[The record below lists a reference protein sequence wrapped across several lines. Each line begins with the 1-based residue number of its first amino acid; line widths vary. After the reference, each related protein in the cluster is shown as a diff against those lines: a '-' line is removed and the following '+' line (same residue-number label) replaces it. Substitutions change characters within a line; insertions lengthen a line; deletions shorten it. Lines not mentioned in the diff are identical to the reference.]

1 MRLTRRKIRPV
12 GINGKPEAGK
22 AQDRIVTTV
31 EAVEA
36 AGGAVHAL
44 EEQQGG
50 ELPPGEVLG
59 AVERNAGA
67 ADAETIPVD
76 ELFER
81 EFGDQVGI
89 EPVVDERQGTGMDE
103 MVVVLL
109 AGTCTGDRAG
119 LDGEAVEVL
128 PADAGGE
135 LPEDGVEQ
143 EAVGEDAREVAAVL
157 APRIQVRGGGRR
169 RAGR

>member
-1 MRLTRRKIRPV
+1 M
-12 GINGKPEAGK
+12 
-22 AQDRIVTTV
+22 
-31 EAVEA
+31 
-36 AGGAVHAL
+36 HAL

-59 AVERNAGA
+59 AV
-67 ADAETIPVD
+67 DAETIPVD

-81 EFGDQVGI
+81 EFGDQVGK
-89 EPVVDERQGTGMDE
+89 EPVVDERHGAGMDE

-109 AGTCTGDRAG
+109 AGTRTGDRAG

-128 PADAGGE
+128 PADTGGE
-135 LPEDGVEQ
+135 FPEDGVEQ

-157 APRIQVRGGGRR
+157 AP
-169 RAGR
+169 